1 MLRALSRQDTFRTPE
16 QERDV
21 CATAEMKR
29 KKTHKA
35 KGKRGYHMSVM
46 LPKVLHSFG
55 KAPVIKFRARNL
67 AMVCGEEKAMK
78 AGASLKVYKNLS
90 KNPGTPILQDYA
102 QDSVQ
107 TRDIQSTRVKERDV
121 CTTTES

>member
-29 KKTHKA
+29 KKTHEA
-35 KGKRGYHMSVM
+35 KGKRGSHMSVR

-55 KAPVIKFRARNL
+55 KAPVIKFRVRNL
-67 AMVCGEEKAMK
+67 AMVCGERRQGKQ
-78 AGASLKVYKNLS
+78 GHH
-90 KNPGTPILQDYA
+90 
-102 QDSVQ
+102 
-107 TRDIQSTRVKERDV
+107 
-121 CTTTES
+121 